1 MPLFDYITNYNH
13 SSSSFQ
19 ILINTTIIPFLS
31 YNFSKYEPIRYEQ
44 IMHYTWMAFPIAET
58 ATGLVGVIMYIILI
72 RDWKKEN
79 KISGNVC

>member
-1 MPLFDYITNYNH
+1 MYYN
-13 SSSSFQ
+13 
-19 ILINTTIIPFLS
+19 
-31 YNFSKYEPIRYEQ
+31 
-44 IMHYTWMAFPIAET
+44 WMAFPIAET

>member
-1 MPLFDYITNYNH
+1 
-13 SSSSFQ
+13 
-19 ILINTTIIPFLS
+19 
-31 YNFSKYEPIRYEQ
+31 
-44 IMHYTWMAFPIAET
+44 MHYTWMAFPIAET